1 MTNSVKQQATQRASL
16 DTIFRAGLQRVDPY
30 QMVLDHVRL
39 EGSILS
45 VNVDAD
51 RLQLDL
57 DAFTEIIVLGA
68 GKATA
73 PMARAMEEILGDRL
87 AAGLI
92 VVKYG
97 HTEKLQTIVMVE
109 AGHPVPD
116 EQGVMGAGK
125 LLELAEKAGDSS
137 LVINLI
143 SGGGSALLPYPAAY
157 MENDSEVVLTL
168 ADKQQTTQALLACGA
183 EIAEINCVRKHL
195 SGIKGGRLLEKL
207 APARSIS
214 FILSDVVGDELSSIA
229 SGLTAADPTTFTD
242 ALGVVEKYGIKK
254 NVPGT
259 VLGYLRA
266 GVRGELAESLKEGA
280 TALQRTTNV
289 LMGTN
294 GTALNASAAKAK
306 ELGYTVVRLT
316 SRITGEACEV
326 AKMLA
331 AIAVDSRK
339 HSMLGE
345 APLCIISGGEP
356 VVTLQGA
363 GKGGRNQEMAL
374 AFLQEMQQNPELYQ
388 GVSFLAASTDG
399 NDGPTDAAGAFASL
413 ELLQRCK
420 DKQMDIAKFLSNNDS
435 YHLYQAIDGLYTTGP
450 TNTNVC
456 DLHVILID

>member
-1 MTNSVKQQATQRASL
+1 MTNRVKQQVRQRVDL

-45 VNVDAD
+45 VNVEND
-51 RLQLDL
+51 RLELDL

-73 PMARAMEEILGDRL
+73 PMARAMEEILGHRL
-87 AAGLI
+87 TAGLV

-97 HTEKLQTIVMVE
+97 HTEKLKKIETVE

-116 EQGVMGAGK
+116 EQGVIGAGR
-125 LLELAEKAGDSS
+125 LLQLAEKAGELS

-143 SGGGSALLPYPAAY
+143 SGGGSALLPFPAKY
-157 MENDSEVVLTL
+157 IENDCEVMLNL
-168 ADKQQTTQALLACGA
+168 EDKQKTTQVLLACGA

-207 APARSIS
+207 APTRSIN

-229 SGLTAADPTTFTD
+229 SGLTAADPTTFAD
-242 ALGVVEKYGIKK
+242 AFGVVKKYGIEK
-254 NVPGT
+254 NIPEK
-259 VLGYLRA
+259 VLGYLQA
-266 GVRGELAESLKEGA
+266 GVRGEVAESLKKGA
-280 TALQRTTNV
+280 AALERTTNV

-294 GTALNASAAKAK
+294 GTALSAAAAKAE
-306 ELGYTVVRLT
+306 ELGYTVIRLT
-316 SRITGEACEV
+316 SRITGEAREI

-331 AIAVDSRK
+331 AIAVDSRQYC
-339 HSMLGE
+339 MLGE

-356 VVTLQGA
+356 VVTLQGS

-374 AFLQEMQQNPELYQ
+374 AFLQEIQQNPELYQ
-388 GVSFLAASTDG
+388 GISFLAASTDG
-399 NDGPTDAAGAFASL
+399 NDGPTDAAGAFANL
-413 ELLQRCK
+413 DLLVRCEE
-420 DKQMDIAKFLSNNDS
+420 KQLNIAEFLHNNDS
-435 YHLYQAIDGLYTTGP
+435 YNLYKTVGGLYITGP

-456 DLHVILID
+456 DLHMILLD